1 MENSWNISQL
11 TVWSYYRWGIFIRF
25 SWWWSWGIM
34 SIKKWHTWNF
44 LKRFLLE
51 IWAIFGNFGAKTV
64 QSDTYKLAYMGII
77 FWKENPPYE
86 LRFAS
91 WWVQLTDRG
100 NIDKISM
107 KDPCSW
113 RNNLFH
119 PISGLELW
127 SQVSRNW
134 YILDSYFENF
144 SWWVVHFP
152 GYHKQTKM
160 KYMGFSKNSF
170 SEQIGFSLTGEAE
183 TAPYEFRFG
192 MMIRYHK

>member
-1 MENSWNISQL
+1 
-11 TVWSYYRWGIFIRF
+11 
-25 SWWWSWGIM
+25 
-34 SIKKWHTWNF
+34 
-44 LKRFLLE
+44 
-51 IWAIFGNFGAKTV
+51 
-64 QSDTYKLAYMGII
+64 
-77 FWKENPPYE
+77 
-86 LRFAS
+86 
-91 WWVQLTDRG
+91 
-100 NIDKISM
+100 M

-144 SWWVVHFP
+144 SWWVFHFP

-192 MMIRYHK
+192 MMIRYHKQTKETYMKFPWTVTVYRQIDYFTLISGPKQVSQISKTWYIIYLKIIILEFLHGNRVP